1 MSIMNGVV
9 KLKKNKVFL
18 MLGLAFFMTVG
29 GILLS
34 KNVSNSGI
42 KASESIKLETNKETT
57 TIGETFQLALK
68 EPEILKTAGEE
79 ETAVEEK
86 KATIIP
92 LPEGLSFDEQRTNQ
106 ANDAQ
111 VDYTISWNEEKR
123 QIEVVWLTQQNLNE
137 VQLVVTGVTEGV
149 YDIDASRLVGG
160 MEEVSNKIV
169 LSVTTPKAT
178 EENPIIRTP
187 RIGNLNMDMDI
198 SPAIATTI
206 DSGKDA
212 VYKLNLKTT
221 GAMTTYKNALL
232 VVTLPDLTE
241 FTQDVSE
248 LTIAGVQPEYD
259 AVTHSLTYRFPEL
272 VTGQAYQVNIAVSS
286 VNGSTPNGE
295 LLTIN
300 ARLSADN
307 FPEVNDDATIK
318 VSSSIP
324 ISVTKTYVGVEGKG
338 PTEGPKPGDIIIW
351 SVKAS
356 VSPKESGLLFLK
368 ENQKIDLSDTLTNDL
383 SYVGTT
389 SEAIPTQNGQKI
401 TWLFD
406 GPSLLEQQ
414 KSLENSEDLWST
426 EFLVKTKVSASITDT
441 KKIVNSVSTKIL
453 DLNNNITEIKSPEA
467 SVVVA
472 TGGNNGESPAG
483 TWLYET
489 HKGPFNGKGQ
499 YNINLLNP
507 VPTVT
512 DIGTLA
518 FSHPYYIDPYQ
529 REVYSDSE
537 KKVPYNWNNETVFKN
552 GYEYVGQRVE
562 IDTHLKFERIS
573 IGKPFHR
580 AKSSSP
586 VTPLNILPEV
596 MLKLEVNTKG
606 NWITFIVDNSVLEK
620 DNGVILKRTDL
631 GLNINDHVL
640 SYETFYKNNNGLI
653 EGGFASNTMTA
664 MYTIE
669 KGYTGVVTNK
679 MWEYGKVAGSAT
691 PFYRYPSDDSYNNGS
706 AIGSRSANVV
716 GAGSTNPIISTAI
729 SILNNKGNIV
739 TPGSNQVKFMIT
751 NEASSQ
757 KRLSGPISAV
767 VILPEGVTLE
777 GTNDNA
783 VVLTNDYENKG
794 RQAIQVSFEE
804 PDLIPKPQFYAE
816 SFPYQVSH
824 TLNVNIAENAPSPL
838 NPIVY
843 GFSGEN
849 KLDVPTY
856 SSENLTNT
864 VLEVDSDDLNGDGNT
879 TKNRV
884 KSSNSYYMLREGNV
898 QTEKSVKGSED
909 STFSKF
915 GHTVP
920 DGDIEYQLDLTNT
933 TDEAITSFTLMDVL
947 PSVGDL
953 GITDGVNRES
963 TFAPKMTGPIQVPE
977 EWKDKVTV
985 SYSTEA
991 NPKRDDLTKNVDYPV
1006 STQKIENPAGA
1017 ADPKWMS
1024 EGSITDWSSISS
1036 FKIEL
1041 KPSASWVKG
1050 QNIKLNFMM
1059 KAPSYEE
1066 ITDKNLLNATIDE
1079 KSRAAWNSFAYAANR
1094 LQVVEPERVGVVM
1107 NELGKVR
1114 IQKVDSEDKNQ
1125 TLEGASFVIAESEA
1139 QLKNGKTIKLDEN
1152 GKLVY
1157 PSDDNYSDSMKDY
1170 QLTSTNKGILEF
1182 DKLRLGGVDGDT
1194 YYLKEVEAPKGY
1206 QLLTTY
1212 VKVTA
1217 APEDS
1222 LVLIQVMNTKKVV
1235 MPQTGSMRIVL
1246 FIVLGLGLVGTGIV
1260 YYINK
1265 QGERVVGEAK
1275 RKK

>member
-1 MSIMNGVV
+1 
-9 KLKKNKVFL
+9 

-34 KNVSNSGI
+34 KNMSNSGI

-68 EPEILKTAGEE
+68 EPEILKTVGEE
-79 ETAVEEK
+79 ETEVEEK

-92 LPEGLSFDEQRTNQ
+92 LSEGLSFDEQLTNQ

-149 YDIDASRLVGG
+149 YDIEASRLVGG

-187 RIGNLNMDMDI
+187 RIGNLNMDVDI
-198 SPAIATTI
+198 SPVTTSIASGTDAI
-206 DSGKDA
+206 
-212 VYKLNLKTT
+212 YKLSLKTT
-221 GAMTTYKNALL
+221 GAMANYKNAVL
-232 VVTLPDLTE
+232 VVELPDQAM
-241 FTQDVSE
+241 FNQDLSE
-248 LTIAGVQPEYD
+248 LIIAGVQPEYD
-259 AVTHSLTYRFPEL
+259 TLNRTLTYRFPEL
-272 VTGQAYQVNIAVSS
+272 VTGQAYQVNIKATTL
-286 VNGSTPNGE
+286 NGTTPNNKKLTAKVT
-295 LLTIN
+295 LL
-300 ARLSADN
+300 ADR
-307 FPEVNDDATIK
+307 FAEVTDTADVTVIA
-318 VSSSIP
+318 SLP
-324 ISVTKTYVGVEGKG
+324 FSVTKSYVGVEGKDLA
-338 PTEGPKPGDIIIW
+338 TGPKPGDTIIW
-351 SVKAS
+351 KIKATAS
-356 VSPKESGLLFLK
+356 SKATGLLFLK
-368 ENQKIDLSDTLTNDL
+368 DNTKIIITDELIADL
-383 SYVGTT
+383 SYVGST
-389 SEAIPTQNGQKI
+389 STVTPTQVGKTV
-401 TWLFD
+401 TWSFD
-406 GPSLLEQQ
+406 APTLEVQQ
-414 KSLENSEDLWST
+414 QSLENSTELWST
-426 EFLVKTKVSASITDT
+426 EFLVKTKASSLISTDKTMTNEVSAKVTDFADVAT
-441 KKIVNSVSTKIL
+441 
-453 DLNNNITEIKSPEA
+453 DIKSNKA
-467 SVVVA
+467 SIGIA
-472 TGGNNGESPAG
+472 LGGNIIEPPSGVWYYPTYTGPTKPYFFDGGYTLSPPSA
-483 TWLYET
+483 
-489 HKGPFNGKGQ
+489 P
-499 YNINLLNP
+499 NP

-512 DIGTLA
+512 DSAGLQFFNEYLI
-518 FSHPYYIDPYQ
+518 SPYKEEVFADKEKKILYNWKNS
-529 REVYSDSE
+529 EVYSKGYDYISI
-537 KKVPYNWNNETVFKN
+537 NE
-552 GYEYVGQRVE
+552 E
-562 IDTHLKFERIS
+562 IDSNLILKS
-573 IGKPFHR
+573 IVVQQPDLKAR
-580 AKSSSP
+580 NDIP
-586 VTPLNILPEV
+586 VADIKRPDIKVNI
-596 MLKLEVNTKG
+596 EVNTKG
-606 NWITFIVDNSVLEK
+606 NWKSFKVSFIDHPIYKYPTTLTRGDMDLSSK
-620 DNGVILKRTDL
+620 DE
-631 GLNINDHVL
+631 VL
-640 SYETFYKNNNGLI
+640 SYNIVYENDDRSPI
-653 EGGFASNTMTA
+653 QGGFHVGINRGEYS
-664 MYTIE
+664 IK
-669 KGYTGVVTNK
+669 KGYVGKVTNNI
-679 MWEYGKVAGSAT
+679 WYHGQVVGAST
-691 PFYRYPSDDSYNNGS
+691 PFYRYPTNNDP
-706 AIGSRSANVV
+706 ATPIGPRSANVV
-716 GAGSTNPIISTAI
+716 NPNIAIPTVLTEVSLSKVKGGIIESGENRVYVALKNDKSSQTRVGNPI
-729 SILNNKGNIV
+729 N
-739 TPGSNQVKFMIT
+739 
-751 NEASSQ
+751 
-757 KRLSGPISAV
+757 AV
-767 VILPEGVTLE
+767 LLLPEGVKIKKNSSPDYQDTTKQKTSINATAA
-777 GTNDNA
+777 GGSYVVVSDNYNNTNRQLVRINW
-783 VVLTNDYENKG
+783 NDADILPNQYVAAWLDVE
-794 RQAIQVSFEE
+794 
-804 PDLIPKPQFYAE
+804 
-816 SFPYQVSH
+816 
-824 TLNVNIAENAPSPL
+824 IANDAPSPL
-838 NPIVY
+838 LPVVY
-843 GFSGEN
+843 GFSGDKEFTA
-849 KLDVPTY
+849 PTVTGN
-856 SSENLTNT
+856 SLTNSI
-864 VLEVDSDDLNGDGNT
+864 LEVDSDDLNGDGNT

-1006 STQKIENPAGA
+1006 STQKIENPASA

>member
-1 MSIMNGVV
+1 
-9 KLKKNKVFL
+9 

-92 LPEGLSFDEQRTNQ
+92 LPEGLNFDEQRTNQ

-111 VDYTISWNEEKR
+111 VNYSISWNEEKR
-123 QIEVVWLTQQNLNE
+123 QIEVMWLTQQNLNE

-149 YDIDASRLVGG
+149 YDIEASRLVGG
-160 MEEVSNKIV
+160 MEEVSNKIL

-187 RIGNLNMDMDI
+187 RIGNLNMDVDI
-198 SPAIATTI
+198 SPVTTSIASGTDAI
-206 DSGKDA
+206 
-212 VYKLNLKTT
+212 YKLSLKTT
-221 GAMTTYKNALL
+221 GAMANYKNAVL
-232 VVTLPDLTE
+232 VVELPDQAM
-241 FTQDVSE
+241 FNQDLSE
-248 LTIAGVQPEYD
+248 LIIAGVQPEYD
-259 AVTHSLTYRFPEL
+259 TLNRTLTYRFPEL
-272 VTGQAYQVNIAVSS
+272 VTGQAYQVNIKATTL
-286 VNGSTPNGE
+286 NGTTANNKKLTAKVT
-295 LLTIN
+295 LL
-300 ARLSADN
+300 ADS
-307 FPEVNDDATIK
+307 FAEVTDTADVTVIA
-318 VSSSIP
+318 SLP
-324 ISVTKTYVGVEGKG
+324 FSVTKSYVGVEGKDLA
-338 PTEGPKPGDIIIW
+338 TGPKPGDTIIW
-351 SVKAS
+351 KIKATAS
-356 VSPKESGLLFLK
+356 SMETGLLFLK
-368 ENQKIDLSDTLTNDL
+368 DNTKIIITDELIADL
-383 SYVGTT
+383 SYVGST
-389 SEAIPTQNGQKI
+389 STVTPTQVGQ
-401 TWLFD
+401 TVAWSFD
-406 GPSLLEQQ
+406 APTLEVQQQSLQ
-414 KSLENSEDLWST
+414 NSTELWST
-426 EFLVKTKVSASITDT
+426 EFLVKTKASSLITSDKTVTNEVSAKVTDFADIET
-441 KKIVNSVSTKIL
+441 
-453 DLNNNITEIKSPEA
+453 DIKSNKA
-467 SVVVA
+467 SVGVA
-472 TGGNNGESPAG
+472 AGGITIEPPNGVWYYPTYYGPVRPYVFGGITSKPAVDA
-483 TWLYET
+483 
-489 HKGPFNGKGQ
+489 P
-499 YNINLLNP
+499 NP

-512 DIGTLA
+512 DIAGLT
-518 FSHPYYIDPYQ
+518 FFNEYYIAPYQ
-529 REVYSDSE
+529 EEVYTDKEKKNLYNWQNSEVYS
-537 KKVPYNWNNETVFKN
+537 KGYNYISINE
-552 GYEYVGQRVE
+552 E
-562 IDTHLKFERIS
+562 IDSNLIFESIRIAQ
-573 IGKPFHR
+573 PTLR
-580 AKSSSP
+580 ARTDIPESD
-586 VTPLNILPEV
+586 LNKRPDVKVNI
-596 MLKLEVNTKG
+596 EVNTKG
-606 NWITFIVDNSVLEK
+606 NWKSFKVNFTDHPIYKYSTTLTRGDLELGSK
-620 DNGVILKRTDL
+620 DK
-631 GLNINDHVL
+631 VL
-640 SYETFYKNNNGLI
+640 SYNIFYENEDGSPLQ
-653 EGGFASNTMTA
+653 GGFHTKDNLAIYS
-664 MYTIE
+664 IK
-669 KGYTGVVTNK
+669 KGYVGKVTNNI
-679 MWEYGKVAGSAT
+679 WYHGQVVGAST
-691 PFYRYPSDDSYNNGS
+691 PFYRYPTNNDP
-706 AIGSRSANVV
+706 ATPIGPRSANVV
-716 GAGSTNPIISTAI
+716 KPNIAIPTVLTEVSLSEVKGGIIESGDNKVYVALKNDRSSQISVGNPI
-729 SILNNKGNIV
+729 N
-739 TPGSNQVKFMIT
+739 
-751 NEASSQ
+751 
-757 KRLSGPISAV
+757 AV
-767 VILPEGVTLE
+767 LLLPEGVKIKANSPADYQDTTKQKTSINATAA
-777 GTNDNA
+777 GGSYVVVSDNYNNTNRQLVRINW
-783 VVLTNDYENKG
+783 NDAQILPNLYVAAWLDVE
-794 RQAIQVSFEE
+794 
-804 PDLIPKPQFYAE
+804 
-816 SFPYQVSH
+816 
-824 TLNVNIAENAPSPL
+824 IANDAPSPL
-838 NPIVY
+838 LPVVY
-843 GFSGEN
+843 GFSGDKEFTA
-849 KLDVPTY
+849 PTVTGN
-856 SSENLTNT
+856 SLTNSI
-864 VLEVDSDDLNGDGNT
+864 LEVDSDDLNGDGNT
-879 TKNRV
+879 SQNRV

-963 TFAPKMTGPIQVPE
+963 TFAPKMTGAIQVPE

-991 NPKRDDLTKNVDYPV
+991 NPKRDDLTKNVDYPI